1 MVLGIREYSD
11 FILLHVAG
19 PVFPA
24 PFIEEIVFS
33 PLYILASFVTD

>member
-1 MVLGIREYSD
+1 MVLGAGEYSD

-24 PFIEEIVFS
+24 PFIE
-33 PLYILASFVTD
+33 